1 MVHRV
6 VDLPRDRSFFLF
18 GPRQTGKSTLIR
30 STLGGDSWAVDLL
43 ETDTF
48 LRYLRAPELFRREAE
63 QKIAGGRAKTI
74 FVDEIQ
80 RLPVLLDEIHLLL
93 ERHKCR
99 FILSGSSA
107 RKLRRGG
114 TNLLAGRAVQRRL
127 FPFVYA
133 EVSEGFDLEE
143 ALRFGTLPPVHGKP
157 VEEKIDTLA
166 AYANTYL
173 REEIQQEGLVRNLGG
188 FARFLDVAAAQC
200 GELMNFSSIAREC
213 ALPTRTVQAYYEI
226 LDDTLVA
233 YRLEPWVKS
242 VRKRLV
248 AHPKF
253 YLFDTGVTNAL
264 NRRLASPPDRATR
277 GRLFQQLMILET
289 QRMVWY
295 LKSEAQLHFWRT
307 NTGAEVDLLV
317 DKRGQPS
324 AAYEIKSGRRIV
336 GADLTGLRSFREEHP
351 KVPCGVICDAPE
363 EYEIDGVQVLPWR
376 EYLER
381 LPALLG

>member
-1 MVHRV
+1 MIHRI

-30 STLGGDSWAVDLL
+30 STLGEDSWAVDLL

-114 TNLLAGRAVQRRL
+114 TNLLAGRAAERRL

-143 ALRFGTLPPVHGKP
+143 ALRFGTLPPIHGRP

-200 GELMNFSSIAREC
+200 GELVNFSAIAREC

-248 AHPKF
+248 AHSKF

>member
-1 MVHRV
+1 LV
-6 VDLPRDRSFFLF
+6 
-18 GPRQTGKSTLIR
+18 R
-30 STLGGDSWAVDLL
+30 STLGEDSWAVDLL

-63 QKIAGGRAKTI
+63 QKIADGRAKTI

-80 RLPVLLDEIHLLL
+80 RLPILLNEIHLLL

-99 FILSGSSA
+99 FILTGSSA

-114 TNLLAGRAVQRRL
+114 TNLLAGRAVERRL
-127 FPFVYA
+127 FPFVFA

-143 ALRFGTLPPVHGKP
+143 ALRFGTLPAIHGQP
-157 VEEKIDTLA
+157 METKIDTLA

-200 GELMNFSSIAREC
+200 GELVNFSAIAREC

-233 YRLEPWVKS
+233 YRLEPWGKS

-248 AHPKF
+248 AHSKL

-277 GRLFQQLMILET
+277 RRLFEQLMVLET

-295 LKSEAQLHFWRT
+295 LKSEARLYFWRT
-307 NTGAEVDLLV
+307 NVGAEVDLLV
-317 DKRGQPS
+317 EKRGQPR
-324 AAYEIKSGRRIV
+324 AAYEIKAGRRIV
-336 GADLTGLRSFREEHP
+336 RADLTGLRSFREEHP

-363 EYEIDGVQVLPWR
+363 EYEIDGMRVLPWR
-376 EYLER
+376 EYLQR